1 MKDSNTQARRSSVLE
16 KILQHPAAHPESQAE
31 ESREAFE
38 EARVRSRDSFALEM
52 RFADGRRA
60 GFSYAYLMETD
71 FDFSDSGDTIT
82 LRFGRADV
90 VVTGRALMGLYEKL
104 VDQRTRIIQ
113 QGTSAEEESR
123 MQNEPFV
130 ERIQI
135 ERKED

>member
-1 MKDSNTQARRSSVLE
+1 LKDSNTQARISSVLE

-104 VDQRTRIIQ
+104 VDQMTRIIKE
-113 QGTSAEEESR
+113 GTSAEDE
-123 MQNEPFV
+123 
-130 ERIQI
+130 
-135 ERKED
+135 